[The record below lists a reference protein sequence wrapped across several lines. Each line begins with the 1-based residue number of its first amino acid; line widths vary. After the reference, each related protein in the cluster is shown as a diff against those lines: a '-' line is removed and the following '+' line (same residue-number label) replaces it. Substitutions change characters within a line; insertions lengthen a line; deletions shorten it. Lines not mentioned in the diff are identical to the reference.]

1 MTLRP
6 AKRKNDG
13 FSIFE
18 LIIAMALGLV
28 MLGAANQLFNSA
40 VKTTALVSN
49 RSEMQQNARAAMDLI
64 TKDVSMAGAGL
75 PPGGIQLPSGAG
87 SSLSRFA
94 CDQTGVCYLTTNTY
108 PVGTVGTVAPTTAVS
123 NFMFGITPGF
133 GKGMKALGP
142 TTIAAT
148 NRTPDSITVAYVDF
162 GFPLNQFTGAF
173 SDMTGTKLT
182 VTAPAPQ
189 PATTPNATDPGVG
202 IKVGDLLMVKT
213 GGGVAVGEVSVVSPL
228 ATTGATVTFTNGDA
242 LNINQTGA
250 SNNMKAIVPLGSPIA
265 PVPGVPSPPVT
276 VVRLLVVTYYV
287 EVPVIAGTTPRL
299 MRQVNGNLP
308 QPVADNII
316 DMQFSYDMCDPA
328 NTVACA
334 AIRDPLAGNLSPGA
348 IHKVNVQLMTQSLAS
363 NSRNTQNMQLST
375 SVSARNMNY
384 TNTYQ

>member
-1 MTLRP
+1 MTLRSTV
-6 AKRKNDG
+6 RKNDG

-18 LIIAMALGLV
+18 LIIAMALGLLL
-28 MLGAANQLFNSA
+28 LGAANQLFNSA

-49 RSEMQQNARAAMDLI
+49 RTEMQENARAAMDLI
-64 TKDVSMAGAGL
+64 AKDVSMAGSGL
-75 PPGGIQLPSGAG
+75 PPGGIQLPSGTG

-94 CDQTGVCYLTTNTY
+94 CDQTGVCYVTTNTY
-108 PVGTVGTVAPTTAVS
+108 PVGTVGTVAPTKAVS

-133 GKGMKALGP
+133 GKGMKKGGP

-148 NRTPDSITVAYVDF
+148 SRTPDSITVAYVDY

-182 VTAPAPQ
+182 LTAPVPQ
-189 PATTPNATDPGVG
+189 PAATPNATDPGVG
-202 IKVGDLLMVKT
+202 IKVGDLLMVSA
-213 GGGVAVGEVSVVSPL
+213 GGVTAVGEVSVVSPL
-228 ATTGATVTFTNGDA
+228 ATSGATVTFTNGDA

-250 SNNMKAIVPLGSPIA
+250 SNNSMPTIVPAGSPPPPA
-265 PVPGVPSPPVT
+265 PPPPPPVT
-276 VVRLLVVTYYV
+276 VWRILVVTYYV
-287 EVPVIAGTTPRL
+287 EVPAIAGTTPRL

-328 NTVACA
+328 NAPPCA
-334 AIRDPLAGNLSPGA
+334 GIRDPLAVNLSPGQ
-348 IHKVNVQLMTQSLAS
+348 IHKVNIQLMTQSLAS

-384 TNTYQ
+384 TDTY

>member
-6 AKRKNDG
+6 TKRKNGG

-18 LIIAMALGLV
+18 LIIAMALGLLL
-28 MLGAANQLFNSA
+28 LGAANQLFNSA

-49 RSEMQQNARAAMDLI
+49 RTEMQQNSRAAMDLI
-64 TKDVSMAGAGL
+64 AKDISMAGAGL
-75 PPGGIQLPSGAG
+75 PAGGIQLPSGAG

-94 CDQTGVCYLTTNTY
+94 CDQTGLCYLTTNTY
-108 PVGTVGTVAPTTAVS
+108 PVGTVGTVAPTKPVS
-123 NFMFGITPGF
+123 NFMFGIVPGF
-133 GKGMKALGP
+133 GKGMKSGGP

-148 NRTPDSITVAYVDF
+148 SRTPDSITVSYVDF
-162 GFPLNQFTGAF
+162 GFPLNQFSAGF

-182 VTAPAPQ
+182 LNAPVPQ
-189 PATTPNATDPGVG
+189 PATTPNATDAGVG
-202 IKVGDLLMVKT
+202 IKVGDLLMVQAPLGT
-213 GGGVAVGEVSVVSPL
+213 AVGEVSVVSPL
-228 ATTGATVTFTNGDA
+228 ATSGATITFTNGDS

-250 SNNMKAIVPLGSPIA
+250 SNNTMKAIVPPGSPIA
-265 PVPGVPSPPVT
+265 PGPLAQPIT
-276 VVRLLVVTYYV
+276 VWRILVVTYYV
-287 EVPVIAGTTPRL
+287 EVPAVAGTTPRL

-328 NTVACA
+328 NTVGCA
-334 AIRDPLAGNLSPGA
+334 AIRDPLAVNLSPGA
-348 IHKVNVQLMTQSLAS
+348 IHKVNMQLMTQSLAS

-384 TNTYQ
+384 TSTY